1 MSATTTKRRELAA
14 AETQRAVSEGL
25 LNAGKEHAFF
35 KALELGEARSTSLLQ
50 RRKKKNK
57 ENAATAV
64 LRTQWWAPAKYVRL
78 NKYLMKH
85 GVSSKLRTKAFLC
98 LLAGKDLPAQLNE
111 LLASYTESL
120 LLRS

>member
-1 MSATTTKRRELAA
+1 MSATTTKRRELAV
-14 AETQRAVSEGL
+14 AETQKAASEGL
-25 LNAGKEHAFF
+25 LNTGKEHSFF

-64 LRTQWWAPAKYVRL
+64 LRPQWWAPAKYVRM
-78 NKYLMKH
+78 NNYLMKQ
-85 GVSSKLRTKAFLC
+85 GVSSKLRTKLFRC
-98 LLAGKDLPAQLNE
+98 LLDDKEPSEHLSY

-120 LLRS
+120 LSRS